1 MHKPLNFLIFLIGI
15 VVAPNTKQKRGIM
28 KKPIVK
34 RLEENSMQPNFVAIL
49 ALVTE
54 MAKRVNENIS
64 KVQLKPLDGS
74 LATAASQPQVESA
87 KA

>member
-1 MHKPLNFLIFLIGI
+1 M
-15 VVAPNTKQKRGIM
+15 
-28 KKPIVK
+28 
-34 RLEENSMQPNFVAIL
+34 EENSMQPNFLAIL

-54 MAKRVNENIS
+54 MAKRLNENIS

>member
-1 MHKPLNFLIFLIGI
+1 
-15 VVAPNTKQKRGIM
+15 
-28 KKPIVK
+28 
-34 RLEENSMQPNFVAIL
+34 LEENPMQSPNLVAIL

-54 MAKRVNENIS
+54 MAKRLNENIS

-74 LATAASQPQVESA
+74 LATAASQPQAESS

>member
-1 MHKPLNFLIFLIGI
+1 
-15 VVAPNTKQKRGIM
+15 M
-28 KKPIVK
+28 KKPL
-34 RLEENSMQPNFVAIL
+34 RGALEENSMQSSNFVAIL

-54 MAKRVNENIS
+54 MAKRLNENIS

-74 LATAASQPQVESA
+74 LATAASQVHAESS